1 MLLTLHC
8 KAAPDITLPR
18 DLAQYLL
25 GLVGKRIGER
35 GVICSDELPHAIE
48 QLETALVRAGEALP
62 MDAERSIVLARRAY
76 PFLDMLRAARR
87 HHVDILWGV

>member
-1 MLLTLHC
+1 MLLTLHS

-35 GVICSDELPHAIE
+35 GVIRPDELPGAIE
-48 QLETALVRAGEALP
+48 RLESALGHGGEAPLA
-62 MDAERSIVLARRAY
+62 DARRSAVLSRRAY

-87 HHVDILWGV
+87 QQADILWGI